1 MIPMAVFKAR
11 KKEIHAGH
19 GELNF
24 PRLKQMDFLMNEKCY
39 IFYPIG
45 RKPLRQK
52 TSPAGA
58 FVYNQ
63 NHTKTGMFTWFSTCF
78 YSKIFINYCQEET
91 AGKKIDCHKN
101 SF

>member
-45 RKPLRQK
+45 RKLLRQK

-58 FVYNQ
+58 IYIIRIIPKQECSLGSAPV
-63 NHTKTGMFTWFSTCF
+63 
-78 YSKIFINYCQEET
+78 FIL
-91 AGKKIDCHKN
+91 K
-101 SF
+101 SL

>member
-11 KKEIHAGH
+11 KKGIHAGH

-45 RKPLRQK
+45 RKLLQQK
-52 TSPAGA
+52 TCSAGA

-91 AGKKIDCHKN
+91 AGKKIDCYKN

>member
-39 IFYPIG
+39 IFLSH
-45 RKPLRQK
+45 REKA
-52 TSPAGA
+52 PASEDELCRSHLYIIRIIPKQECSLGSA
-58 FVYNQ
+58 PV
-63 NHTKTGMFTWFSTCF
+63 
-78 YSKIFINYCQEET
+78 FIL
-91 AGKKIDCHKN
+91 K
-101 SF
+101 SL

>member
-39 IFYPIG
+39 IFLSH
-45 RKPLRQK
+45 REKA
-52 TSPAGA
+52 PATEDEPCRSHL
-58 FVYNQ
+58 YNQ

-91 AGKKIDCHKN
+91 AGKKIDCYKN

>member
-1 MIPMAVFKAR
+1 MIPMAVLKAR
-11 KKEIHAGH
+11 KKEINAGH

-58 FVYNQ
+58 MYIIRIIPKQECSLGSAPV
-63 NHTKTGMFTWFSTCF
+63 
-78 YSKIFINYCQEET
+78 FIL
-91 AGKKIDCHKN
+91 K
-101 SF
+101 FL